1 MKTKI
6 TFIFVLLAAAVTGC
20 RNEVPIDDL
29 ELVEPKLADEHFRV
43 SIQVII
49 PKDDTF
55 ALYYTFGGTDFSQ
68 QQPLWMPVSG
78 KAEVQEV
85 QFIFPKEVKPGQ
97 LRIDFGMNKAQD
109 DIVLEKITMTY
120 NGKEFSA
127 AGQDIFRYFRPD
139 DGKCTVNP
147 GNGTL
152 TGKVVDGVKQGPS
165 LYPMESAL
173 GAEIEKLIK

>member
-1 MKTKI
+1 MKI
-6 TFIFVLLAAAVTGC
+6 TIIFVLVAVVLTGC
-20 RNEVPIDDL
+20 RSEVPIDDL
-29 ELVEPKLADEHFRV
+29 ELVEPKLSDEHFRV
-43 SIQVII
+43 TMQVIV
-49 PKDDTF
+49 PKDDSF

-68 QQPLWMPVSG
+68 QQPLWTAVSG
-78 KAEVQEV
+78 NPEAQKV
-85 QFIFPKEVKPGQ
+85 QFVFPQEVKPAQ
-97 LRIDFGMNKAQD
+97 LRIDFGRNKGQD

-152 TGKVVDGVKQGPS
+152 TGKVIDGVKQGPS
-165 LYPMESAL
+165 LYPMEKAL